1 MASQVHTHIKLNT
14 ELTTEVA
21 RQVIKVRSK
30 RKILMSALK
39 LKQYKG
45 LRRKTK
51 HFDQGISR
59 A

>member
-14 ELTTEVA
+14 ELTNEVA

-39 LKQYKG
+39 LKQG

-51 HFDQGISR
+51 LFDQGISR